1 MLKNIKN
8 SFWYFLE
15 QRLSK
20 TLQWNELNCDCSDC
34 SAVAALPPKGTHR
47 VIILTTLEVS
57 TSHKKLF
64 RLFLMFTWKG
74 QNRKC
79 WIFWSVAVKGIFWGV
94 PFQAG
99 PKTLLQVSDRQSNVC
114 WLVVAVKKCLLS
126 LDCAYLSLLCPTG
139 SNILYFI
146 NPFFYER
153 ADTKQMI
160 SRKTF
165 DICWNWTNHL
175 LFKFA
180 AVMQPLVYK
189 DILSLLLSTFL
200 AFFVLFK
207 FKWITQLDIRL
218 VKF

>member
-114 WLVVAVKKCLLS
+114 LLVVVAVKKMFVVPLL
-126 LDCAYLSLLCPTG
+126 
-139 SNILYFI
+139 
-146 NPFFYER
+146 R
-153 ADTKQMI
+153 
-160 SRKTF
+160 
-165 DICWNWTNHL
+165 
-175 LFKFA
+175 LFKP
-180 AVMQPLVYK
+180 VVPHRQQYTLLHQP
-189 DILSLLLSTFL
+189 IFL
-200 AFFVLFK
+200 WKSWHQANDL
-207 FKWITQLDIRL
+207 
-218 VKF
+218 